1 MKYKKL
7 SIYESLELHPPE
19 ISECSRLY
27 SLEPIG
33 IGTPDCE
40 SLTSYIIRLSQAHCV
55 TVNKLL
61 HPNILKDFDRKDLS
75 DYSQII
81 YRLLRSPH
89 NSKSFNGLGL
99 ISTKLSQQLEA
110 LTLRNDLSFL
120 TMLSWS
126 EITTYHQLFRDH
138 QAWCPVCYEEWQT
151 NKKPL
156 YIPLLWFLEP
166 VKICLHHYQ
175 YLLEQC
181 PHCRQ
186 TLPIIGKQMQL
197 GYCSHCGNWLGSSSL
212 IQTYHQTIYK
222 DNIKW
227 QEYVT
232 ISMGELIAAAPH
244 LSSLPTRDRTAQV
257 LNTYLNANNISK
269 GEIATFTRFIGV
281 RSENILIY
289 LYNKRV
295 PRIDKLLQIT
305 FALQTSP
312 LKFFTE
318 DINTLI
324 GKLKVSSQ
332 LFVKV
337 KEQDDK
343 PKPTKLDKIKIR
355 QVLTQALLEEVPPSI
370 TEVAKRLKCS
380 RHSIKYYCP
389 ELYQAL
395 QIHRRTERLKNS
407 NQYSLEIRSFLEAA
421 LIVNPPP
428 SMQSLTKSLP
438 IKSAKLY
445 KLFPELCYQIS
456 KRYKEYRNACTLEK
470 RNQVIHEMN
479 EAISKLHNQ
488 GKEPTLAQVR
498 KLLTKPGYTREQF
511 FQDALFKTRQELGY
525 EN

>member
-61 HPNILKDFDRKDLS
+61 HPNILKHFERKDLS
-75 DYSQII
+75 DYSQLI
-81 YRLLRSPH
+81 YRLLRSPQ

-99 ISTKLSQQLEA
+99 ITTKLSQQLKA

-126 EITTYHQLFRDH
+126 EVTTYHQLFRGH
-138 QAWCPVCYEEWQT
+138 QAWCPVCYEEWQM

-156 YIPLLWFLEP
+156 YTPLLWFLHP
-166 VKICLHHYQ
+166 VKICLHHCQ
-175 YLLEQC
+175 YLLEEC
-181 PHCRQ
+181 PHCQ
-186 TLPIIGKQMQL
+186 KMLPIIVKQMQP
-197 GYCSHCGNWLGSSSL
+197 GYCSQCGKWLGSSSS
-212 IQTYHQTIYK
+212 IKTCPQSIYE

-227 QEYVT
+227 HEYVT
-232 ISMGELIAAAPH
+232 ISIGELIAAAPH

-257 LNTYLNANNISK
+257 LNAYFSANNITK
-269 GEIATFTRFIGV
+269 GKIATFTRFIGIDPG
-281 RSENILIY
+281 NIFVYI
-289 LYNKRV
+289 YNKRI

-305 FALQTSP
+305 SALQVSP

-324 GKLKVSSQ
+324 GKLQVNSQ
-332 LFVKV
+332 PFVKV
-337 KEQDDK
+337 QDQDNK
-343 PKPTKLDKIKIR
+343 PKQTKLDKRKIQ
-355 QVLTQALLEEVPPSI
+355 QVLTEALGEEAPPSL

-380 RHSIKYYCP
+380 RHSLKNYCP
-389 ELYQAL
+389 ELH
-395 QIHRRTERLKNS
+395 QILKLRHAEYVKTIS
-407 NQYSLEIRSFLEAA
+407 KYSLKMRHFLEAG
-421 LIVNPPP
+421 LIENPPP
-428 SMQSLTKSLP
+428 SMQSL
-438 IKSAKLY
+438 IKRLEINNSPTLY
-445 KLFPELCYQIS
+445 KLFPELCHQIS
-456 KRYKEYRNACTLEK
+456 KRHKEYRNACTLEK

-479 EAISKLHNQ
+479 EAIYKLHKQ

-498 KLLTKPGYTREQF
+498 KLLTKPGYARDQF